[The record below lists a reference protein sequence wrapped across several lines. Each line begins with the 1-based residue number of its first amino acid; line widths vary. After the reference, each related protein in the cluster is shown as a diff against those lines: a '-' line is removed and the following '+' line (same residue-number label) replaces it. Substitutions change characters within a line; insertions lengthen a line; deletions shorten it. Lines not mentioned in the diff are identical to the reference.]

1 MRDYLSDHRLT
12 QLHAAFSR
20 VKDGAYVQDRIS
32 DDAVQLRR
40 LIEQGGQ
47 VLICG
52 SRAMAHSVTQVID
65 QVLAPLNLTVSALK
79 AEGRYREDV
88 Y

>member
-1 MRDYLSDHRLT
+1 
-12 QLHAAFSR
+12 LHAAFSR

-32 DDAVQLRR
+32 DDAVQLRQ
-40 LIEQGGQ
+40 LIGQGGQ

-52 SRAMAHSVTQVID
+52 SRAMARSVRQVFD
-65 QVLAPLNLTVSALK
+65 LVLAPLNITVQQLK